1 MRKLYIAASLVT
13 LLACRKADTS
23 AQVSGSPETAKYA
36 KELDVHLDHMTKL
49 PSGLYILDVKEG
61 TGPGIA
67 PGQTAQ
73 VHYTGWLVNGKQFD
87 SSVGG
92 SPLEFA
98 VGQARVIAGWDE
110 GVAGMK
116 VGGKRRLV
124 IPPELGYGAEGYPG
138 AIPGNATLVFDVEL
152 IGIR

>member
-1 MRKLYIAASLVT
+1 VRKLYIAASLVT

-23 AQVSGSPETAKYA
+23 AQVSGAPETVKYA

-61 TGPGIA
+61 TGPAIT
-67 PGQTAQ
+67 PGQVAQ

-92 SPLEFA
+92 EPFEFTI
-98 VGQARVIAGWDE
+98 GQRRVIDGWEE
-110 GVAGMK
+110 GVTGMK
-116 VGGKRRLV
+116 KGGKRRLV
-124 IPPELGYGAEGYPG
+124 VPPELGYGAQGYPG

-152 IGIR
+152 IAIR

>member
-1 MRKLYIAASLVT
+1 VRKLYIAASLVT

-73 VHYTGWLVNGKQFD
+73 VHYT
-87 SSVGG
+87 VGG

>member
-1 MRKLYIAASLVT
+1 MRTLVLAALLISLM
-13 LLACRKADTS
+13 ACRKAEGG
-23 AQVSGSPETAKYA
+23 AGVSGPPETVTYA
-36 KELDVHLDHMTKL
+36 RELDVHLDHMTKK
-49 PSGLYILDVKEG
+49 PSGLYLLDIKEG

-67 PGQTAQ
+67 AGQTAQ

-87 SSVGG
+87 SSLGG

-116 VGGKRRLV
+116 KGGKRRLV
-124 IPPELGYGAEGYPG
+124 VPPELGYGAEGYPG
-138 AIPGNATLVFDVEL
+138 AIPPNATLVFDVEL
-152 IGIR
+152 LAIR